1 LTDNGEFFIGVIE
14 LSAVENQGVR
24 VRKAFKNLHV
34 YQLNAEGVKDY
45 TFDLEGK
52 RISNFIMNAQ
62 HPERLTLFGIYSNS
76 EWNGMQDGYFSVQ
89 LNLQTDTAMAVG
101 FLPFSSELVLSEQR
115 AAEQIRMQRRMDRR
129 NEDPQ
134 LSRYEVRDIF
144 TLPDGSYVGSI
155 EKYDVYTSTNYNNQ
169 TGQRLTTNY
178 YYYNDIVAFCI
189 DTNGQLRWE
198 HRIPK
203 SQVSIN
209 DYGPYSSYA
218 SFTDSHSINFI
229 FNDTRSNYD
238 PTGVFNSSNQEV
250 AQFSLSKQRNVGAW
264 VQIDLQTGNLTRQIS
279 HERSTENILLVP
291 KAFAFDY
298 HGQGIFTYGL
308 LGPQEKFGYIHV
320 QTTP

>member
-1 LTDNGEFFIGVIE
+1 
-14 LSAVENQGVR
+14 
-24 VRKAFKNLHV
+24 
-34 YQLNAEGVKDY
+34 
-45 TFDLEGK
+45 
-52 RISNFIMNAQ
+52 
-62 HPERLTLFGIYSNS
+62 
-76 EWNGMQDGYFSVQ
+76 MQDGFFSVQ

-101 FLPFSSELVLSEQR
+101 FLPFSKELVLSEQR
-115 AAEQIRMQRRMDRR
+115 AAEQIRMQRRMERR
-129 NEDPQ
+129 SEDPQ

-203 SQVSIN
+203 IQVSIN
-209 DYGPYSSYA
+209 DYGPYSYYA
-218 SFTDSHSINFI
+218 SFTDGRSLNFI
-229 FNDTRSNYD
+229 FNDSRSNYD
-238 PTGVFNSSNQEV
+238 PAGVFNSVKQEV

-264 VQIDLQTGNLTRQIS
+264 VQIDLQTGNLTRQIG

-298 HGQGIFTYGL
+298 NNQGIFTFGI
-308 LGPQEKFGYIHV
+308 LGPQEKFGYIHL